1 MLAARFHV
9 FHTILWLFAFIS
21 SANADAVC
29 DNLAYGQPT
38 YTDCRDLV
46 LALQRPEDKPRF
58 FALRAEP
65 VPYWIPHEA
74 RNQRTRLPLLMG
86 RG

>member
-1 MLAARFHV
+1 MLAARFYV
-9 FHTILWLFAFIS
+9 FYTILWFFAFFS

-29 DNLAYGQPT
+29 DSLAYGQPT

-46 LALQRPEDKPRF
+46 LALQRPEYKLRF
-58 FALRAEP
+58 FALRAESP
-65 VPYWIPHEA
+65 PYWIPHLA

-86 RG
+86 QG